1 MQLRKD
7 KLPYLFYITGLI
19 ILILLTMVIS
29 VNAGYI
35 QIPIA
40 DIWATILGQG
50 TASNELT
57 IFNFRLPRM
66 IIALLVGAGIA
77 VSGAIL
83 QAISKNALADPGI
96 LGINAGAGFMVV
108 LYIFF
113 IQGNAFYQSTIAV
126 FIMPLIALFGAFL
139 AAGIIFLL
147 AWKKGSVKPT
157 RMILVG
163 IGVNAGFTAGLTIFQ
178 MKMNPI
184 DFTQA
189 LVWISGSIWSATWT
203 YVWAALPWLIILIPF
218 ALYKA
223 RTLDVLNLG
232 EQSAIGVGV
241 HVNKERGKLLFIA
254 VALAG
259 SCVAIGGGITF
270 VGLIAPHIARALV
283 GTRHQ
288 RMLPVC
294 LLFGGLLVLAADTL
308 ARVVLAPLELPV
320 GIVLSIIGAPYF
332 IYLLLFKN

>member
-1 MQLRKD
+1 MHLRKD
-7 KLPYLFYITGLI
+7 KIPYPFYIAGLL
-19 ILILLTMVIS
+19 ILIFIMLIIS

-35 QIPIA
+35 QIPAA
-40 DIWATILGQG
+40 DIWATITGQG
-50 TASNELT
+50 TPSNELT
-57 IFNFRLPRM
+57 IFQFRLPRM
-66 IIALLVGAGIA
+66 FIALLVGAGIA

-83 QAISKNALADPGI
+83 QAISKNELADPGI
-96 LGINAGAGFMVV
+96 LGINAGAGFMIV

-113 IQGNAFYQSTIAV
+113 IQGNAFYQSHIAV
-126 FIMPLIALFGAFL
+126 FIMPLVALFGAFL

-203 YVWAALPWLIILIPF
+203 YVLAALPWLIILIPL

-241 HVNKERGKLLFIA
+241 NVNKERGLLLLIA
-254 VALAG
+254 VGLAG

-270 VGLIAPHIARALV
+270 VGLIAPHIARTLV

-294 LLFGGLLVLAADTL
+294 LLFGGLLVLTADTI
-308 ARVVLAPLELPV
+308 ARVILAPLELPV

-332 IYLLLFKN
+332 IYLLLFKK